1 MSKLISGSDVLVHEA
16 TVCPLQETEQEES
29 ERQFGA
35 AEPQDIRSMVKKI
48 HAKGHSTAHEAAAFG
63 RQVKAKNLIL
73 NHISNRYDFLDNQHY
88 AEVINRMRE
97 LAAVVFLKRC
107 DE

>member
-16 TVCPLQETEQEES
+16 TVCPLQEMEQEES

-35 AEPQDIRSMVKKI
+35 AESQDIRSMVKKI
-48 HAKGHSTAHEAAAFG
+48 HAKGHSTALEAAAFG

-88 AEVINRMRE
+88 TEVINRMRE
-97 LAAVVFLKRC
+97 LAAVVFLNRC

>member
-1 MSKLISGSDVLVHEA
+1 
-16 TVCPLQETEQEES
+16 
-29 ERQFGA
+29 
-35 AEPQDIRSMVKKI
+35 MVKKI
-48 HAKGHSTAHEAAAFG
+48 HAKGHSTALEAAAFG

-88 AEVINRMRE
+88 TEVINRMRE
-97 LAAVVFLKRC
+97 LAAVVFLNRC